1 MGGWGDKDHEE
12 DAGDDHTN
20 QDHEYPNNQDDQE
33 DQEWVATAQF
43 IDSQPEKTME
53 TEAQQ
58 KSQLARARK
67 NNARS
72 RGS

>member
-33 DQEWVATAQF
+33 DQE
-43 IDSQPEKTME
+43 
-53 TEAQQ
+53 
-58 KSQLARARK
+58 
-67 NNARS
+67 
-72 RGS
+72 